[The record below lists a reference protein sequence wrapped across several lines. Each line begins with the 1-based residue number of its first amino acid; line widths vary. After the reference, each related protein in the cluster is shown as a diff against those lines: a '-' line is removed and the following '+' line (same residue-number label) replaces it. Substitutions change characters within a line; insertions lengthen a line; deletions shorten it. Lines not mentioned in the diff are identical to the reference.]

1 MKGSRVQISVSA
13 RKPGGCIAGCDLFFV
28 CGRRRG
34 RDAPHLPPA
43 ERRLRDTE
51 APHTVRAGRPYKRRR
66 AAAGHRKTPQREA
79 GGICCMADNKP
90 TNLQKSGPRVAGIQA
105 VSGEGLPHGGP
116 CRSAGKPAA
125 PAPTGSCRPHVSR
138 NTVCGG
144 SKRMRTLPFIRS
156 AANGRS
162 DRTSEREDFAVLI
175 STRNPAGCKSRKN
188 AKGRSSDSFRF
199 RAFPALRPVAKIAE
213 PLAPRGAGTHSNG
226 YCRRFSLHSLFIPT
240 SARPGGCVAETF
252 ATQR

>member
-1 MKGSRVQISVSA
+1 
-13 RKPGGCIAGCDLFFV
+13 
-28 CGRRRG
+28 
-34 RDAPHLPPA
+34 
-43 ERRLRDTE
+43 
-51 APHTVRAGRPYKRRR
+51 
-66 AAAGHRKTPQREA
+66 
-79 GGICCMADNKP
+79 MADNKP

-156 AANGRS
+156 AASGRS

-199 RAFPALRPVAKIAE
+199 RAFPA
-213 PLAPRGAGTHSNG
+213 
-226 YCRRFSLHSLFIPT
+226 
-240 SARPGGCVAETF
+240 
-252 ATQR
+252 

>member
-13 RKPGGCIAGCDLFFV
+13 RNQEVASQDATSFSYVAGGAG
-28 CGRRRG
+28 GIR
-34 RDAPHLPPA
+34 PHLPPA
-43 ERRLRDTE
+43 ERRLRDTD

-66 AAAGHRKTPQREA
+66 AAAGHGKTPQREA

-156 AANGRS
+156 AANGDLTGR
-162 DRTSEREDFAVLI
+162 RKEKI
-175 STRNPAGCKSRKN
+175 SP
-188 AKGRSSDSFRF
+188 F
-199 RAFPALRPVAKIAE
+199 
-213 PLAPRGAGTHSNG
+213 
-226 YCRRFSLHSLFIPT
+226 
-240 SARPGGCVAETF
+240 
-252 ATQR
+252 